1 VPAAPGQPFPPGLRQ
16 SPPGAVFTGKE
27 TINLTDQTISMMPE
41 IRRAMDAM
49 GFTSLTEIQQKA
61 IPLMQQGKDVIAKAP
76 TGTGKTCAFGVPI
89 IERINCD
96 EAYPQVV
103 ILAPTRE
110 LAMQI
115 RDELRAL
122 SQFLPA
128 VHIVAA
134 TGGMPMGKQIEG
146 FKKGAQIIVATP
158 GRLLDHLKRRN
169 VSLAKVTTVVLD
181 EADEMLSMGF
191 FQDVRKLLDSMPAKQ
206 HVCMF
211 SATIS
216 REVMD
221 IGWIYQ
227 HDAEEVTV
235 RPVEE
240 SRPQIK
246 QYIMKCMGRQKLAN
260 LCSIMDTEHF
270 TRVMVFCNTK
280 YTTARLS
287 EQLAQQ
293 GQKAECIHG
302 DMRQSERNDILAKFK
317 EGKFAMLIATDVA
330 ARGIDVEDVEAVF
343 NYDMPLE
350 NEYYIHRIGRT
361 GRAQKTGVS
370 YLFYAPEEE
379 ARMRRMLTLNRCE
392 VTELSPAVKE
402 DMRLVDTI

>member
-1 VPAAPGQPFPPGLRQ
+1 MTDL
-16 SPPGAVFTGKE
+16 
-27 TINLTDQTISMMPE
+27 TINIIPE
-41 IRRAMDAM
+41 IQKALDAM
-49 GFTSLTEIQQKA
+49 GFTALTEIQQNA
-61 IPLMQQGKDVIAKAP
+61 IPVMQQGKDIIAKAP
-76 TGTGKTCAFGVPI
+76 TGTGKTVAFGVPI
-89 IERINCD
+89 IEKIDRTAN
-96 EAYPQVV
+96 YPQAV

-115 RDELRAL
+115 RDELREL
-122 SQFLPA
+122 SQFLPGLR
-128 VHIVAA
+128 IVAA

-146 FKKGAQIIVATP
+146 FKKGAQIVVATP

-169 VSLAKVTTVVLD
+169 VNLNKVTTIVLD

-191 FQDVRKLLDSMPAKQ
+191 YQDVRKLIDSMPARKQ
-206 HVCMF
+206 VAMF

-221 IGWIYQ
+221 IGWMYQ
-227 HDAEEVTV
+227 RDAEEVTV

-260 LCSIMDTEHF
+260 LCSLMESEGY

-287 EQLAQQ
+287 EQLAEK

-302 DMRQSERNDILAKFK
+302 DMKQSERNSILARFK
-317 EGKFAMLIATDVA
+317 EGRFAMLIATDVA
-330 ARGIDVEDVEAVF
+330 ARGIDVDDVEAVF
-343 NYDMPLE
+343 NYDMPQE

-370 YLFYAPEEE
+370 YLFYSAEEE
-379 ARMRRMLTLNRCE
+379 TKMRRMLTLTHSE
-392 VTELSPAVKE
+392 VIELAPVVKD
-402 DMRLVDTI
+402 DMKLVDSLW